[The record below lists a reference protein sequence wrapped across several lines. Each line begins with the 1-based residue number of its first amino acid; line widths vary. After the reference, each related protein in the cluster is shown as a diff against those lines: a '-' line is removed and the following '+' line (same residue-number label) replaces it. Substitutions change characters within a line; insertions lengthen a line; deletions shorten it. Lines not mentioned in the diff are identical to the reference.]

1 VKYIHLRY
9 SFLNLWN
16 SFAIVSIWKYKEEI
30 MDFRYFEWDERFAN
44 NKGRSPFDTLWDL
57 FQQLLTIASGDV
69 SQALQWLTELD
80 KEYDITDQFDEG
92 YSLGDFIEELQD
104 RGYIQK
110 DQDGDALIMT
120 KKSERSLRKRS
131 LEEIFKNLDKG
142 GVGSHKTPHTG
153 KGMERQPETR
163 KWNPGDDIG
172 QIDSVGTMLNMLNHS
187 SIDAFNL
194 QEDDLEVYEKDH
206 YTSVATVLLIDLS
219 HSMIL
224 YGEDRITPAKKVAMA
239 LSELIMNNYAKDSL
253 DIVAFGN
260 EAWQISVDD
269 LPYLKVGPYHTNTKQ
284 GLEMARHILQR
295 KKYAN
300 KQIFMITDGK
310 PSCMIENG
318 KFYKNSFGLDRK
330 IVNKVLDEAVKCRRD
345 QITITTF
352 MIAQDPYLQSFVR
365 EMTEANKGKA
375 YFASLDDLGGYIFED
390 YIRNRKKNV
399 K

>member
-1 VKYIHLRY
+1 MH
-9 SFLNLWN
+9 
-16 SFAIVSIWKYKEEI
+16 YK
-30 MDFRYFEWDERFAN
+30 YFEWDERFAKN
-44 NKGRSPFDTLWDL
+44 GNKAPFDTLWDL
-57 FQQLLTIASGDV
+57 FQELLTIAGGDV
-69 SQALQWLTELD
+69 QQALKWLTELD
-80 KEYDITDQFDEG
+80 KEYDITEQFEDG
-92 YSLGDFIEELQD
+92 YSLGDFIDELKE
-104 RGYIQK
+104 RGYIENSSEHS
-110 DQDGDALIMT
+110 GLIMT
-120 KKSERSLRKRS
+120 RKAERSIRKKS
-131 LEEIFKNLDKG
+131 LEEVFKNLEKG
-142 GVGSHKTPHTG
+142 GTGSHKTPHTG

-163 KWNPGDDIG
+163 KYNPGDDIG

-194 QEDDLEVYEKDH
+194 KEEDLEIYETDH
-206 YTSVATVLLIDLS
+206 YTSIATVLLIDLS

-260 EAWQISVDD
+260 EAWEISIDD

-284 GLEMARHILQR
+284 GLEVARHILQR

-310 PSCMIENG
+310 PSCIIENG
-318 KFYKNSFGLDRK
+318 KMYKNSFGLDRK

-345 QITITTF
+345 QITINTF

-375 YFASLDDLGGYIFED
+375 YFASLDNLGGYIFED
-390 YIRNRKKNV
+390 YIQNRKKRL

>member
-1 VKYIHLRY
+1 MHFK
-9 SFLNLWN
+9 
-16 SFAIVSIWKYKEEI
+16 
-30 MDFRYFEWDERFAN
+30 YFEWDERFAN
-44 NKGRSPFDTLWDL
+44 PNGKTPFDTLWDL
-57 FQQLLTIASGDV
+57 FQQLLTISSGDV
-69 SQALQWLTELD
+69 SQALKWLTELD
-80 KEYDITDQFDEG
+80 NEYDITGQFDDG
-92 YSLGDFIEELQD
+92 YSLGDFIDELKE
-104 RGYIQK
+104 RGYIDK
-110 DQDGDALIMT
+110 DREGSGFIMT
-120 KKSERSLRKRS
+120 KKTERSIRKRS
-131 LEEIFKNLDKG
+131 LEEVFKNLEKG
-142 GVGSHKTPHTG
+142 GLGSHKSPHTG
-153 KGMERQPETR
+153 RGLERQPETR
-163 KWNPGDDIG
+163 KWTQGDDIG

-194 QEDDLEVYEKDH
+194 QEDDLEVYETDH

-224 YGEDRITPAKKVAMA
+224 YGEDRITPAKRVAMA
-239 LSELIMNNYAKDSL
+239 LSELIINNYAKDSL

-260 EAWQISVDD
+260 EAWQIAVDD

-284 GLEMARHILQR
+284 GLEVARHILQR

-318 KFYKNSFGLDRK
+318 RLYKNSFGLDRK

-390 YIRNRKKNV
+390 YIQNRKKNV

>member
-1 VKYIHLRY
+1 MHFK
-9 SFLNLWN
+9 
-16 SFAIVSIWKYKEEI
+16 
-30 MDFRYFEWDERFAN
+30 YFEWDERFA
-44 NKGRSPFDTLWDL
+44 KQPRKSSFDTLWDL
-57 FQQLLTIASGDV
+57 FQQLLTIASGEV
-69 SQALQWLTELD
+69 SQALKWLTELD
-80 KEYDITDQFDEG
+80 KEYGITDQFEDG
-92 YSLGDFIEELQD
+92 YGLSDFIDELQE
-104 RGYIQK
+104 RGYIEE
-110 DQDGDALIMT
+110 DGQSHQMIIT
-120 KKSERSLRKRS
+120 RKTERSLRTRS
-131 LEEIFKNLDKG
+131 LEEVFKNLEKG
-142 GVGSHKTPHTG
+142 GMGGHKSPHSG
-153 KGMERQPETR
+153 KGIERQPETR
-163 KWNPGDDIG
+163 KWQHGSDIG
-172 QIDSVGTMLNMLNHS
+172 QMNSVNTMLNMLNHS
-187 SIDAFNL
+187 SIDAFDL
-194 QEDDLEVYEKDH
+194 HEDDLEVYETDH

-284 GLEMARHILQR
+284 ALEVARHILQR

-310 PSCMIENG
+310 PSCIIENG
-318 KFYKNSFGLDRK
+318 KLYKNSFGLDRK

-365 EMTEANKGKA
+365 ELTEANKGKA
-375 YFASLDDLGGYIFED
+375 YFASLGELGGYIFED

>member
-1 VKYIHLRY
+1 MHFK
-9 SFLNLWN
+9 
-16 SFAIVSIWKYKEEI
+16 
-30 MDFRYFEWDERFAN
+30 YFEWDERFAAPDG
-44 NKGRSPFDTLWDL
+44 KSPFDTLWDL
-57 FQQLLTIASGDV
+57 FQQLLTISSGDV
-69 SQALQWLTELD
+69 SQALKWLTELD
-80 KEYDITDQFDEG
+80 NEYDITGQFDDG
-92 YSLGDFIEELQD
+92 YSLSDFIDELKE
-104 RGYIQK
+104 RGYIDK
-110 DQDGDALIMT
+110 DREGSGLIIT
-120 KKSERSLRKRS
+120 KKTERSIRKRS
-131 LEEIFKNLDKG
+131 LEEVFKNLEKG
-142 GVGSHKTPHTG
+142 GLGSHKSPHTG
-153 KGMERQPETR
+153 RGLERQPETR
-163 KWNPGDDIG
+163 KWTQGDDIG

-194 QEDDLEVYEKDH
+194 QEDDLEVYETDH

-260 EAWQISVDD
+260 EAWQIAVDD

-284 GLEMARHILQR
+284 GLEVARHILQR

-318 KFYKNSFGLDRK
+318 RLYKNSFGLDRK

-390 YIRNRKKNV
+390 YIQNRKKNV